1 MTKTLPAVLA
11 TLLAFSGVAA
21 PAVAQQTQPLD
32 RIAAVVDE
40 GVILQSELQRAV
52 ANIKGQYAGREA
64 QLPPEA
70 VLEAAWMLRLGTF
83 RAGPARI
90 AVAVLA
96 TLLIAMAANWLIAA
110 AYVGSPMGLTPWESA
125 LRMGPHFAWTLLSLA
140 NGLGELIW
148 LGIALLVAWRVAR

>member
-1 MTKTLPAVLA
+1 MSPVSTSASRARHWLWPVLLLLGSLTLTLAWMLAALA
-11 TLLAFSGVAA
+11 TGTQAGWMAILAA
-21 PAVAQQTQPLD
+21 
-32 RIAAVVDE
+32 
-40 GVILQSELQRAV
+40 
-52 ANIKGQYAGREA
+52 
-64 QLPPEA
+64 
-70 VLEAAWMLRLGTF
+70 LEASWMLRLGTF